1 MPNGED
7 LGAMPDM
14 QPVDRDRSDK
24 LEDRLEELT
33 KKIGVYPNTL
43 LQFFQYAHLPG
54 HLQIVSKPFCDLAQ
68 ELEKTLPSNAEK
80 TTAFRKLL
88 EAKDCAVRAILFKQ

>member
-7 LGAMPDM
+7 IGIGPESVAP
-14 QPVDRDRSDK
+14 QASDELKAK
-24 LEDRLEELT
+24 LEEMQ
-33 KKIGVYPNTL
+33 KQVKPYPNTL
-43 LQFFQYAHLPG
+43 LQFFQYAHLPA
-54 HLQIVSKPFCDLAQ
+54 HLQVVSKPFCDLAQ

-88 EAKDCAVRAILFKQ
+88 ESKDCAVRAVLYK